1 MTRDLG
7 ESRIITQMGDTIFDS
22 LKEWSRKDKEARR
35 KCWSPW
41 WWPVWYEAGKEV
53 LRLDCDTTWS

>member
-1 MTRDLG
+1 
-7 ESRIITQMGDTIFDS
+7 MGDTIFDS